1 MDAVIESAPVPAPHT
16 PPASIPNTPPS
27 PLPQDAQAAVAA
39 LVTRA
44 LAPKVFEIDTK
55 GLYPEAFLHEL
66 AGTGAYRGVA
76 AAQYG
81 GNGQGL
87 RGVIEAMDT
96 VSRTCMST
104 GFMVWCQTAAARY
117 LDQSDNAEA
126 KAAFLPRIVAGEL
139 LAGTGLSNTVK
150 SCDAIEPSRLSAV
163 RVEGGYV
170 VNGVLPWVSNLGEG
184 HVFVTGCPV
193 QGGDAA
199 ERVFFLVDCSAP
211 DFKMVQCATFVA
223 LEGTR
228 TLACQFRDT
237 FIPDLQVLAH
247 PAGSAAYIRR
257 IKPGMVLAQMGM
269 GLGLVQACI
278 DLMREADRTHE
289 HVNRYLDDRPGQL
302 QPLLDEAR
310 EATLR
315 LADTITAD
323 PTADVILPILKLR
336 LAGGELSLRA
346 AHSAML
352 HQGAKG
358 YLLRN
363 AAQRRLREAYFVAIV
378 TPAIKHLRKEIA
390 RIEAGCACAATEM

>member
-1 MDAVIESAPVPAPHT
+1 MFGPQEPLTMD
-16 PPASIPNTPPS
+16 
-27 PLPQDAQAAVAA
+27 AAVAEP
-39 LVTRA
+39 
-44 LAPKVFEIDTK
+44 LAPVSSASAAAAAPASGIGALIARMLTPQVLDIDTK
-55 GLYPEAFLHEL
+55 GTYPEAFLRAL
-66 AGTGAYRGVA
+66 GSAGGFRGAMA
-76 AAQYG
+76 PALG
-81 GNGQGL
+81 GNGKGL
-87 RGVIEAMDT
+87 RHVVEVMDE
-96 VSRTCMST
+96 VSRTCMAT

-117 LDQSDNAEA
+117 LDMSDNAA
-126 KAAFLPRIVAGEL
+126 LKAEFLPRIAAGEL
-139 LAGTGLSNTVK
+139 LVGTGLSNTVK
-150 SCDAIEPSRLSAV
+150 SCDDIEDSRLKAR
-163 RVEGGYV
+163 RVDGGYQ

-184 HVFVTGCPV
+184 HYFVTGCVVEGADPA
-193 QGGDAA
+193 Q
-199 ERVFFLVDCSAP
+199 RVFFLVDCSAA
-211 DFKMVQCATFVA
+211 DFKMVECATFVA

-237 FIPDLQVLAH
+237 FIADARVLAH
-247 PAGSAAYIRR
+247 AEASPAYIRR

-269 GLGLVQACI
+269 GLGLIDACI
-278 DLMREADRTHE
+278 GLMREADRMHGP
-289 HVNRYLDDRPGQL
+289 VNRFLDDRPDDL
-302 QPLLDEAR
+302 QPLLDGAR
-310 EATLR
+310 QATLE

-390 RIEAGCACAATEM
+390 RIEAGCTACAGAM

>member
-1 MDAVIESAPVPAPHT
+1 MSEEVLEAVATGGAPAT
-16 PPASIPNTPPS
+16 PPTAAAPTAFS
-27 PLPQDAQAAVAA
+27 PVIQRL
-39 LVTRA
+39 
-44 LAPKVFEIDTK
+44 LAPLVLDIDTK
-55 GLYPEAFLHEL
+55 STYPETFLRELGRAGAF
-66 AGTGAYRGVA
+66 RGVVA
-76 AAQYG
+76 PAYG
-81 GNGQGL
+81 GNGAGL
-87 RGVIEAMDT
+87 RGVIAAMDE
-96 VSRTCMST
+96 VSRTCMAT

-117 LDQSDNAEA
+117 LDQCDNTALKEA
-126 KAAFLPRIVAGEL
+126 VLPRIASGEL

-150 SCDAIEPSRLSAV
+150 SCDGVEDSRLKAI
-163 RVEGGYV
+163 RVEGGYRV
-170 VNGVLPWVSNLGEG
+170 TGVLPWVSNLGEG

-193 QGGDAA
+193 EGADPAQ
-199 ERVFFLVDCSAP
+199 RVFFLVDCSAP

-237 FIPDLQVLAH
+237 FIADERVLAH
-247 PAGSAAYIRR
+247 PAQSAAYIRR

-269 GLGLVQACI
+269 GLGLIDACI
-278 DLMREADRTHE
+278 RLMHEADRTHA
-289 HVNRYLDDRPGQL
+289 HVNQWLDDRPQDL
-302 QPLLDEAR
+302 QPQLDAAR
-310 EATLR
+310 AATLA

-323 PTADVILPILKLR
+323 PTADVILDILKLR
-336 LAGGELSLRA
+336 LAGGELSVRA

-390 RIEAGCACAATEM
+390 RIEAGCKACADSM